1 MSTFVCDL
9 RNRLKWLA
17 ALLVG
22 PATWERDAL
31 FQSTLRT
38 AMDAGLRWGGV
49 AVVLGTVVR
58 IGIEGIVL
66 GRPIVWLPVRGT
78 EGVEAVLAYDLFII
92 GLCLAGMACAG
103 RGLSLWTSRLLVS
116 GAFLTGAAAVI
127 HEGVVHEGVVQSTVD
142 VTWMMLVYLM
152 VTAAIPLRPWQA
164 FVLGG
169 ATGGLL
175 WGMSMGVLPTSPPPA
190 GGLDAR
196 LVAIVSLAGMLGTVL
211 CAVLYATRVAQHR
224 EQHAAQ
230 VRLHE
235 QEEWLRSIT
244 ENVSEG
250 IFRATPTRG
259 LVYANRAF
267 ARLFG
272 HDDPAP
278 LLNRTL
284 SDLCVAD
291 EQAPM
296 PERAAEEQEGV
307 EIEFRRDDGSVFTG
321 LLNSTV
327 VRDADGRVRYYDGVV
342 TDISAQKEQEQM
354 LRERHRRI
362 EALYRATGRLL
373 AAEDRQEVAE
383 HVKAL
388 INDTFG
394 YPVTL
399 VRYEREG
406 RLVPATVSR
415 ETRRYVSDHPPYA
428 VDGESATAKAFRKG
442 KTVAVDDL
450 RTLDDPFDYGA
461 LRAGAVVPMGS
472 HGVIALAGG
481 EVGGIDEFDLRLVEI
496 LATHA
501 SVVLDR
507 IERQEDLR
515 RSEQRFRSLFEEAG
529 LGIALMDMDGYVQD
543 ANPALQRMSGYS
555 IETLRGMHFAD
566 VTHPDDLEREQ
577 ALANELVRGD
587 IDSYELEKRFCD
599 HDGTTFWTH
608 TTVSRQDDPAGTQ
621 IIAMIENI
629 DNRKEQE
636 QRLKRAKE
644 EAEEANRV
652 KSAFLANMSHEIR
665 TPLTSI
671 IGFAEAIG
679 EEVQALARSNGDE
692 LGSLDQFARLIEK
705 GGRRL
710 LDTLNAVLN
719 LSRLEAGEMDLT
731 IEPVDLRREI
741 EEVAEIFEPQV
752 AEASIDLQQPCP
764 DSELHIQADRGGL
777 RIVLRN
783 LLSNAV
789 KFTDEGGTVW
799 VRARAGAEAGIL
811 EVEDTGV
818 GIDPDR
824 VEALFKAFE
833 QGSTGPSR
841 TYEGSGL
848 GLAVTKRL
856 VDRMSGTIDVDTAEG
871 EGTRFLIALPKA
883 TTAVGSEE

>member
-1 MSTFVCDL
+1 MSTFVRDL
-9 RNRLKWLA
+9 RNRLRWLA

-22 PATWERDAL
+22 PATWERDAA
-31 FQSTLRT
+31 FRATLRT
-38 AMDAGLRWGGV
+38 VMNAGLRWGS
-49 AVVLGTVVR
+49 AAALLGTVAR
-58 IGIEGIVL
+58 IGIEVFIL
-66 GRPIVWLPVRGT
+66 DRPLVWLPVEGT
-78 EGVEAVLAYDLFII
+78 EVVEAVLAYDLFVIA
-92 GLCLAGMACAG
+92 LCAVGMACAG
-103 RGLSLWTSRLLVS
+103 YDLSLRVSRLFVVW
-116 GAFLTGAAAVI
+116 AFLLGTAVVI
-127 HEGVVHEGVVQSTVD
+127 HDGVHEGVVQSTVD
-142 VTWMMLVYLM
+142 LTWMMLVYLM
-152 VTAAIPLRPWQA
+152 LTAVIPLRPWQA
-164 FVLGG
+164 FWVGG
-169 ATGGLL
+169 ASGALL
-175 WGMSMGVLPTSPPPA
+175 WGMSTGVSPA
-190 GGLDAR
+190 SASTGGVDPHHA
-196 LVAIVSLAGMLGTVL
+196 AIVSLASLLGTVL

-250 IFRATPTRG
+250 IFRATPARG

-272 HDDPAP
+272 YDEPAP
-278 LLNRTL
+278 LLNRPL
-284 SDLCVAD
+284 SDLYATD
-291 EQAPM
+291 GQSPM
-296 PERAAEEQEGV
+296 PALAAEEQEGV
-307 EIEFRRDDGSVFTG
+307 EIEFRREDGSVFTG
-321 LLNSTV
+321 LVNSTV
-327 VRDADGRVRYYDGVV
+327 VRDEDGRVRYYDGVV
-342 TDISAQKEQEQM
+342 TDISAQKEQEQT
-354 LRERHRRI
+354 LRERRQRI

-373 AAEDRQEVAE
+373 AAEDQQEVAE

-388 INDTFG
+388 INETFG

-415 ETRRYVSDHPPYA
+415 ETRRYVSDHPPYT
-428 VDGESATAKAFRKG
+428 VDGESATAKAYREKETF
-442 KTVAVDDL
+442 VVDDM
-450 RTLDDPFDYGA
+450 RTLDDPFDYGD
-461 LRAGAVVPMGS
+461 LRAGSVVPIGT
-472 HGVIALAGG
+472 HGVIALASL
-481 EVGGIDEFDLRLVEI
+481 EVGGIDGFDLRLVEI

-507 IERQEDLR
+507 IERQRDLR
-515 RSEQRFRSLFEEAG
+515 RSEQRFRGLFEEAAI
-529 LGIALMDMDGYVQD
+529 GIALMDTDGYVRD

-555 IETLRGMHFAD
+555 IEALQGMHFSD

-577 ALANELVRGD
+577 DLAAELVNGEVE
-587 IDSYELEKRFCD
+587 SYELEKRFIGN
-599 HDGTTFWTH
+599 DGTTFWTH
-608 TTVSRQDDPAGTQ
+608 TTVSRRDDPAGTQ
-621 IIAMIENI
+621 IIAMIENV
-629 DNRKEQE
+629 DDRKEQE
-636 QRLKRAKE
+636 RRLKRAKE

-679 EEVQALARSNGDE
+679 EEVQTLTRTNGGE
-692 LGSLDQFARLIEK
+692 LGSLDQFAHLIEK

-731 IEPVDLRREI
+731 LEPVELREEI
-741 EEVAEIFEPQV
+741 GEVTEIFEPQV
-752 AEASIDLQQPCP
+752 AEANIDLQRSCP
-764 DSELHIQADRGGL
+764 ESVWIRADRGGF

-789 KFTDEGGTVW
+789 KFTGEGGTVW
-799 VRARAGAEAGIL
+799 VRARTNGDTGIL

-833 QGSTGPSR
+833 QGSTGPGR

-856 VDRMSGTIDVDTAEG
+856 VDRMNGAIDVDTAEG
-871 EGTRFLIALPKA
+871 EGTCFTITLPRA
-883 TTAVGSEE
+883 G